1 MQSGPDKLMTSSMDA
16 SNGYKSQKVT
26 SQIYSKQRVS
36 NTIKEDY
43 FPRQSTKIDNNQLN
57 EQANDS

>member
-1 MQSGPDKLMTSSMDA
+1 MTSSMDA

-57 EQANDS
+57 ELANDS